1 MCVLLYYYI
10 VCISICLSCLLKI
23 MQNLPPSHL
32 SLYRRDTVNIPHAI
46 HATYPPIYV
55 CITIL
60 LHSMYIY
67 MSVLSIENNAKPA
80 TKPPLPI

>member
-1 MCVLLYYYI
+1 M
-10 VCISICLSCLLKI
+10 CLSSLLKI
-23 MQNLPPSHL
+23 ISNLPLVYL

-46 HATYPPIYV
+46 HVPYTPIYV

-80 TKPPLPI
+80 TCIPLPI